1 MSGVARPSRGR
12 VAQRQE
18 SCAFRYPIRKE
29 TSFLVVRRGTDLL
42 CLTAPDRKPVGPPGV
57 RMPEFLAA
65 HTGSKP
71 GDYLAQRVSLDIIM
85 SVGLVKSMPFAR
97 E

>member
-1 MSGVARPSRGR
+1 M
-12 VAQRQE
+12 
-18 SCAFRYPIRKE
+18 
-29 TSFLVVRRGTDLL
+29 
-42 CLTAPDRKPVGPPGV
+42 CLTAPDRKPVGPSEF

-71 GDYLAQRVSLDIIM
+71 GDYLAQRVSLGIIT